1 MKSKAKR
8 ERVHLRGRIFLY
20 GVFFIV
26 VMAVFLSSCG
36 KEEKMPVKKV
46 VRPVKMMTV
55 ESVGHSFKRAFP
67 GKVQASQQVDLAFK
81 VSGPLIKLPVVEGQ
95 KVRKNDLLARIDPRD
110 FEVSLKDAKGQIG
123 RARANLKAMRQARPE
138 DIKKLTAAVDKAQAA
153 LTLGK
158 SGYER
163 VMRIKEAD
171 PGAVSQGMIDK
182 AVEKRDRAEA
192 EVRKAK
198 EELRIG
204 KAGARPEDI
213 QAKKAEIRSIAAN
226 VDSAKDRLNDTYLKA
241 PFSGV
246 IARKYVDNFQEV
258 RAKQPIV
265 SLQDISSLE
274 IQINVP
280 ESIMAGF
287 KDTGK
292 AGSAVAEFAAAPGKQ
307 YKLTLKEYSTEADP
321 QTQAYKVTLLMPQPE
336 DLNVLPG
343 MTANVVGTRSSEKG
357 GDNQIVIPAVA
368 VFADEAGSTHIW
380 VVDKNSKKVM
390 RRKVTTGKL
399 TGTAGILITEGLETG
414 ETIAVA
420 GVSRLREGMEVRP
433 LTK

>member
-1 MKSKAKR
+1 MKSKTKR
-8 ERVHLRGRIFLY
+8 ERIHLRGRILLY
-20 GVFFIV
+20 GVFIV
-26 VMAVFLSSCG
+26 FVTALFLSSCG
-36 KEEKMPVKKV
+36 KEEEKPVKKV

-55 ESVGHSFKRAFP
+55 ESVGHIFKRAFP

-95 KVRKNDLLARIDPRD
+95 KVRKNDRLARIDPRD
-110 FEVSLKDAKGQIG
+110 FEVSLKDAKGQLG
-123 RARANLKAMRQARPE
+123 KARANLKAMRQARPE
-138 DIKKLTAAVDKAQAA
+138 DIKKLTAAVDKARAA
-153 LTLGK
+153 LTLAK
-158 SGYER
+158 SGYDR
-163 VMRIKEAD
+163 VMRIKKAD

-192 EVRKAK
+192 EVRKAR

-265 SLQDISSLE
+265 SLQDVSSLE

-280 ESIMAGF
+280 ESIMAGI
-287 KDTGK
+287 KVTGK
-292 AGSAVAEFAAAPGKQ
+292 SSAVAEFAAAPGKQ
-307 YKLTLKEYSTEADP
+307 YKLTLKEFSTEADP
-321 QTQAYKVTLLMPQPE
+321 KTQTYKVTLHMPQPD

-357 GDNQIVIPAVA
+357 GDTQIIIPAVA
-368 VFADEAGSTHIW
+368 IFADVAGNPHVW
-380 VVDKNSKKVM
+380 VLDKESKKVM
-390 RRKVTTGKL
+390 RRKVTTGNL
-399 TGTAGILITEGLETG
+399 TGTANIMITEGLQTG

-420 GVSRLREGMEVRP
+420 GVSQLREGMEVRP